1 MCRWAE
7 FRDGLA
13 ASGRGVRDR
22 SVQTVSDGIGFR
34 CQQGPWLGQ
43 IFHAIRAIMAS
54 GFRMEITASQR
65 VMILKPE
72 H

>member
-1 MCRWAE
+1 VTALRPPAVV
-7 FRDGLA
+7 F
-13 ASGRGVRDR
+13 GVRGR
-22 SVQTVSDGIGFR
+22 SFQTVSDGIGFR

-43 IFHAIRAIMAS
+43 IFHAIREIMAS
-54 GFRMEITASQR
+54 GFRMYITACQR